1 MDVENVRLLK
11 KQILDARSLLQINRF
26 VLLPDAVIRIKDNI
40 QSIAGDVVKQYPYI
54 SSRLL
59 ALRNELFL
67 PMTRGYTLECA
78 TIGQVVELCDFLIH
92 EAENPEQDIWS
103 LIHPRIQQCSKQL
116 YLDGHCTNAATDAF
130 IEINE
135 RLKNIFKQL
144 SPNTPVPDG
153 AALMNTI
160 FSANRPILKLCDLTS
175 QTGEDKQKGLMM
187 MAAGAM
193 SALRNPKSHAN
204 SETVT
209 SEEAMRRLMFASMLM
224 YQIDEAVAYS
234 NVTE

>member
-1 MDVENVRLLK
+1 MDVEAIRATK
-11 KQILDARSLLQINRF
+11 KQLIDYVSLLRTNRL
-26 VLLPDAVIRIKDNI
+26 VLTPDGVIKIKDGLLL
-40 QSIAGDVVKQYPYI
+40 IAREVEKDYSYI
-54 SSRLL
+54 SSRLQT
-59 ALRNELFL
+59 LRNVLFL
-67 PMTRGYTLECA
+67 PINSGYTFECA
-78 TIGQVVELCDFLIH
+78 TLGQVVELLDFLIH
-92 EAENPEQDIWS
+92 EAESPEQDIWS
-103 LIHPRIQQCSKQL
+103 LIHPQIQQSSKQL
-116 YLDGHCTNAATDAF
+116 YLNGHFTNAATDAF

-144 SPNTPVPDG
+144 SPNTAIPDG

-160 FSANRPILKLCDLTS
+160 FSVNRPILKLCDLS
-175 QTGEDKQKGLMM
+175 NQTGEDKQKGLMM
-187 MAAGAM
+187 MASGAI

-209 SEEAMRRLMFASMLM
+209 PEEAMRRLMFASMLM

>member
-1 MDVENVRLLK
+1 MDVEAIRLTRKQLMDAVAWLRANRVVLK
-11 KQILDARSLLQINRF
+11 
-26 VLLPDAVIRIKDNI
+26 PDAVMRLKDSLL
-40 QSIAGDVVKQYPYI
+40 SIASDAAKKYPYI
-54 SSRLL
+54 GSRLQ

-67 PMTRGYTLECA
+67 SVSPGYTIEIA
-78 TIGQVVELCDFLIH
+78 TLGQVVEWLDFLIH
-92 EAENPEQDIWS
+92 ESESPEQDMWS
-103 LIHPRIQQCSKQL
+103 LIHPRIIKASRDL
-116 YLDGHCTNAATDAF
+116 FLDGHWTNAATDAF

-160 FSANRPILKLCDLTS
+160 FSVNKPILKLCDLSS
-175 QTGEDKQKGLMM
+175 QTGEDKQKGLML

-209 SEEAMRRLMFASMLM
+209 PEEAMRRLMFASMLM

-234 NVTE
+234 NITE